1 MIEDM
6 DQIVSQLVQVQAGGE
21 ESERNSKFIDE
32 NLLAS
37 SLGSESVTRVNT
49 KLQLTAELS
58 NRGEKFNQQVKI
70 SGRYTDIF

>member
-1 MIEDM
+1 M

-37 SLGSESVTRVNT
+37 SLGSESVTRVT
-49 KLQLTAELS
+49 AKLQLTAELS
-58 NRGEKFNQQVKI
+58 NRGGKFNQQVKI